1 MSGEMDILVVHIGAG
16 LHNPASTHR
25 YKTLIRTALSQSSI
39 LESSRVIESSPL
51 TNTGYGS
58 SLNVLGRV
66 ECDASF
72 IRGEKIGAVVGM
84 LCRHPILE
92 TFRVFEHLRGVYA
105 SEPDLTLPVML
116 TYPSLKDVI
125 PGIHEH
131 DDAELISPK
140 SQKVFD
146 MHKDRVFQSKEI
158 EQLPH
163 GISDTVGLIHI
174 QDETT
179 TLATSSGGNSFKLPG
194 RIGCAGMLG
203 AGIAFK
209 ESGDVKVSCMC
220 SGNGEQIMRCAL
232 ARTIVDRVGDVLEEM
247 YGECI
252 DGVLSLLLPDVLYVG
267 FIVVVQR
274 GTRVL
279 LVYGHTTESFHFGFR
294 YLDKTKVV
302 LSYAEQE
309 GKLTF
314 GEYVLSS

>member
-1 MSGEMDILVVHIGAG
+1 MDILVVHIGAG

-25 YKTLIRTALSQSSI
+25 YKTLISTALSQRSI

-58 SLNVLGRV
+58 SLNMLGRV

-72 IRGEKIGAVVGM
+72 IRGEEIGAVVGM
-84 LCRHPILE
+84 PTRHPILE
-92 TFRVFEHLRGVYA
+92 AFRVFEHLRGVYA
-105 SEPDLTLPVML
+105 SEPDLTPPVML
-116 TYPSLKDVI
+116 SYPSLKDVI
-125 PGIHEH
+125 PGVCGY

-158 EQLPH
+158 QLRLLPR

-179 TLATSSGGNSFKLPG
+179 TLATSSGGNAFKLPG

-220 SGNGEQIMRCAL
+220 SGNGEQIIRCAL
-232 ARTIVDRVGDVLEEM
+232 ARTVVDRVGDVPEEM
-247 YGECI
+247 YRESI
-252 DGVLSLLLPDVLYVG
+252 DGILSGLLPDVLYVG
-267 FIVVVQR
+267 FIVVIQR
-274 GTRVL
+274 GRRVL
-279 LVYGHTTESFHFGFR
+279 LLYGHTTESFHFGFR
-294 YLDKTKVV
+294 YLDKSKVV